1 MPAGS
6 ASVVVCLAL
15 ACSAIG
21 CSVNSTSG
29 GDGGSS
35 SGGEQCA
42 TIDAGS
48 SCMGRAVTFCSTQP
62 AGSSMCTSAH
72 YEIGSSAIPCK
83 SCSSADLEAC
93 GEEATMACLD
103 DGGAGGDS
111 AAD

>member
-1 MPAGS
+1 MPADT

-21 CSVNSTSG
+21 CSVASGSG
-29 GDGGSS
+29 GDAGSG
-35 SGGEQCA
+35 GGEQCA
-42 TIDAGS
+42 TVDAGS
-48 SCMGRAVTFCSTQP
+48 SCMGRSVTFCSTQA
-62 AGSSMCTSAH
+62 AGGSTCTSAH
-72 YEIGSSAIPCK
+72 YEIGSSTIACK

-93 GEEATMACLD
+93 GEEATMACLE